1 MYLKRALSQ
10 FNHLSLGE
18 RWAMGQKWSLQI
30 FLNWKKCTRRKR
42 RKTDTKNRASLYFC
56 TAKVCCV
63 YCSVFHKNK
72 PLWVKVSF
80 VHRGAFSR
88 QMRHPEPPK
97 YFCSQYF
104 PTSLKYLPVSATVR
118 WVCLPSFCTPG
129 ASNRR
134 RVIGSEE
141 LMTARAHSSSGAHF

>member
-72 PLWVKVSF
+72 PLWVKVSSVDKCVILNLQSISARNIF
-80 VHRGAFSR
+80 PRHSNTCLCPRLFAGFASPASA
-88 QMRHPEPPK
+88 HPEH
-97 YFCSQYF
+97 Q
-104 PTSLKYLPVSATVR
+104 TEEGSLALRSWWRRERTLLQERIFSLYLSD
-118 WVCLPSFCTPG
+118 
-129 ASNRR
+129 
-134 RVIGSEE
+134 
-141 LMTARAHSSSGAHF
+141 